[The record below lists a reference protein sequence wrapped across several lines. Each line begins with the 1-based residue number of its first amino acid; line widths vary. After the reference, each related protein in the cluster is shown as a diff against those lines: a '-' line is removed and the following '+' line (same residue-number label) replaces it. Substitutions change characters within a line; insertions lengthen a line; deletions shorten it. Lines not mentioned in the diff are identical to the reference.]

1 MQMEAGLDTGP
12 VLLRDALEIEA
23 EETTA
28 ELHDRLSVLGAR
40 LIVEALAGLDG
51 LEAKMQPEEGVTYAA
66 KIAKAPLITLQATK
80 AGILRAWENMGF
92 RTHQQASNDL
102 QAVVTG
108 SKEFQDYMV
117 ELMKKAAKPSDRV

>member
-1 MQMEAGLDTGP
+1 LVNRVVP
-12 VLLRDALEIEA
+12 RDQLEGEV
-23 EETTA
+23 EE
-28 ELHDRLSVLGAR
+28 L
-40 LIVEALAGLDG
+40 
-51 LEAKMQPEEGVTYAA
+51 AA

>member
-1 MQMEAGLDTGP
+1 MTAFDEMLLDDDNVREP
-12 VLLRDALEIEA
+12 YARFNEWFRQQNIE
-23 EETTA
+23 
-28 ELHDRLSVLGAR
+28 EL
-40 LIVEALAGLDG
+40 
-51 LEAKMQPEEGVTYAA
+51 AA

>member
-1 MQMEAGLDTGP
+1 MFEPWVFMNYKRAAEYLYTAQKITAEQ
-12 VLLRDALEIEA
+12 ALEFGLVNRVVPRDQLENEV
-23 EETTA
+23 EE
-28 ELHDRLSVLGAR
+28 L
-40 LIVEALAGLDG
+40 
-51 LEAKMQPEEGVTYAA
+51 AA

>member
-1 MQMEAGLDTGP
+1 MVNRVVA
-12 VLLRDALEIEA
+12 R
-23 EETTA
+23 
-28 ELHDRLSVLGAR
+28 DRLEDE
-40 LIVEALAGLDG
+40 VEEL
-51 LEAKMQPEEGVTYAA
+51 AA

-117 ELMKKAAKPSDRV
+117 ELMKKAAKPADRI

>member
-1 MQMEAGLDTGP
+1 MNRVVPADQ
-12 VLLRDALEIEA
+12 
-23 EETTA
+23 
-28 ELHDRLSVLGAR
+28 
-40 LIVEALAGLDG
+40 
-51 LEAKMQPEEGVTYAA
+51 LEATVEELAA

-108 SKEFQDYMV
+108 SKEFQEYMA
-117 ELMKKAAKPSDRV
+117 ELMKKAAKPADRV